1 MAYLADRNRYEGMR
15 YRRCGGSGLKLPV
28 MSLGLWHGF
37 GSADVYENG
46 KEMILAAF
54 DSGITH
60 FDLAN
65 NYGPAPGSAEEVFG
79 KILKT
84 ELKAHRDEMVIA
96 TKAGYE
102 MWPGPYGD
110 GGSKKYLAASLDQ
123 SLKRMGLDYVDIFYH
138 HRPDPETPLEETMD
152 ALAGFV
158 SAGKAL
164 YVGISN
170 YDAAGTKRAAEL
182 LRGKGVR
189 CLIHQMRYSML
200 ARENEPVLTVLEEEK
215 MGGIAF
221 SPLAQGVLTGKYRH
235 GVPAD
240 SRAAGK
246 SVFLSGRDITKS
258 VAELTGRLTEVA
270 KGRGQTLSQM
280 ALAWVLSRKGITSVI
295 LGASRPE
302 QIGENTGALG
312 HLDFDHEEIDRIEE
326 ILNGTMT

>member
-1 MAYLADRNRYEGMR
+1 MAYLADRNRYEGMC

-37 GSADVYENG
+37 GSENIYENS
-46 KEMILAAF
+46 KNMVLTAF
-54 DSGITH
+54 DGGITH

-79 KILKT
+79 KILKQ
-84 ELKAHRDEMVIA
+84 ELRPYRDEMVIS

-138 HRPDPETPLEETMD
+138 HRLDPYTPLEETMD

-158 SAGKAL
+158 AAGKAL

-170 YDAAGTKRAAEL
+170 YGPAETKRAAEL
-182 LRGKGVR
+182 LQERGVH
-189 CLIHQMRYSML
+189 CLIHQMRYSL
-200 ARENEPVLTVLEEEK
+200 LSRENQPVLSVLEEQG

-221 SPLAQGVLTGKYRH
+221 SPLAQGILTGKYRH
-235 GVPAD
+235 GIPAD

-246 SVFLSGRDITKS
+246 SVFLSGKDITES
-258 VAELTGRLTEVA
+258 VAKLTERLTAVA
-270 KGRGQTLSQM
+270 EERGQTLSQM
-280 ALAWVLSRKGITSVI
+280 ALMWVLAQKGMTSVI

-302 QIGENTGALG
+302 QITENIRALM
-312 HLDFDHEEIDRIEE
+312 HPEFEEEELRRIEE
-326 ILNGTMT
+326 ILAGA

>member
-1 MAYLADRNRYEGMR
+1 MGYLADRNRYERMQ

-37 GSADVYENG
+37 GSEDVYENS
-46 KEMILAAF
+46 KSMLLAAF

-65 NYGPAPGSAEEVFG
+65 NYGPVPGSAEEVLG
-79 KILKT
+79 RVLKQ
-84 ELKAHRDEMVIA
+84 ELKAHRDEIVIA

-123 SLKRMGLDYVDIFYH
+123 SLRRMGLEYVDIFYH
-138 HRPDPETPLEETMD
+138 HRPDPETPLEETAD

-170 YDAAGTKRAAEL
+170 YDAEGTKRMAEL
-182 LRGKGVR
+182 LRERGAG

-200 ARENEPVLTVLEEEK
+200 SRENESVLSVLGELK

-221 SPLAQGVLTGKYRH
+221 SPLAQGILTGKYRH
-235 GVPAD
+235 GIPKD

-246 SVFLSGRDITKS
+246 SVFLSGKDITES
-258 VAELTGRLTEVA
+258 VARLTEGLTEVA
-270 KGRGQTLSQM
+270 NERGQTLSQM
-280 ALAWVLSRKGITSVI
+280 ALAWVLSQKGMTSVI
-295 LGASRPE
+295 LGASRPD
-302 QIGENTGALG
+302 QIAENVRSLE
-312 HLDFDHEEIDRIEE
+312 HSEFDVQELDRIEE
-326 ILNGTMT
+326 ILAETKA

>member
-1 MAYLADRNRYEGMR
+1 MGYLADRNRYEGME
-15 YRRCGGSGLKLPV
+15 YRRCGSSGLKLPV

-37 GSADVYENG
+37 GDRDGYEDS
-46 KEMILAAF
+46 KKMVLAAF

-65 NYGPAPGSAEEVFG
+65 NYGPPAGSAEKVFG
-79 KILKT
+79 RILKE
-84 ELKAHRDEMVIA
+84 ELGAYRDELIIA

-110 GGSKKYLAASLDQ
+110 RGSRKYLTASLDQ

-152 ALAGFV
+152 TLAGFV
-158 SAGKAL
+158 AAGKAL

-170 YDAAGTKRAAEL
+170 YDAEQTVRAAEL
-182 LRGKGVR
+182 LQARGVR

-200 ARENEPVLTVLEEEK
+200 ARENEPVLSVLEEQG

-221 SPLAQGVLTGKYRH
+221 SPLAQGILTGKYRH
-235 GVPAD
+235 GIPED

-246 SVFLSGRDITKS
+246 SVFLSGKDITES
-258 VAELTGRLTEVA
+258 VARLTEQLTA
-270 KGRGQTLSQM
+270 IAQERGQTLSQM
-280 ALAWVLSRKGITSVI
+280 ALAWVLARKGMTSVI
-295 LGASRPE
+295 LGASRAE
-302 QIGENTGALG
+302 QIAENIRALEHTGFDEGEL
-312 HLDFDHEEIDRIEE
+312 ERIEE
-326 ILNGTMT
+326 VLSGKGM